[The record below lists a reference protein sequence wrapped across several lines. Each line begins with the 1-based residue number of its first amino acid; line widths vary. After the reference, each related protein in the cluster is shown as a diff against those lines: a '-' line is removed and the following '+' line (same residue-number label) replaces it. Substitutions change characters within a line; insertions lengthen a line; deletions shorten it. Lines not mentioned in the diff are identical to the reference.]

1 MLILYLF
8 GGVVIL
14 DDNKSINYEKTMNDY
29 LFQDDWRVKE
39 NSSVNYSLGGLILG
53 NSGAMTARYWLENVF
68 DKDGA
73 DAHKNGDI
81 HIHDLSM
88 LSPYCGGWS
97 LKQLIEEGLGGVE
110 GKIASAPAKHFSTLC
125 NQMVNFLGILQN
137 EWAGAQAFSS
147 VDTLCAPFIKKD
159 GLSYDRVKQSV
170 QNLVFGLNVSSRW
183 GCVDADTE
191 VLSESGFKKYNEL
204 KEGDLIY
211 TWKDG
216 ALELNPVIKVVIK
229 EYNGEMHKY
238 IGNNYS
244 QTVTADHRVLFYRK
258 GAYDIKHSNE
268 IENTNDIAVPVKF
281 LGSRLF
287 GSIIM
292 NKNNQDAIDKCQQE
306 LLKKGACSYI
316 EEYSD
321 SQVLV
326 SPYAPRLIKIKSR
339 KTFHYKGIVWCPSVE
354 NGTAVFRKDGQLF
367 ISGQCQC
374 PFTNFTFDWN
384 VPEDLAV
391 MPAIV
396 GGVEQDFTYGDCK
409 KEMDMFNKAFLEV
422 MIEGD
427 ADGREFAYP
436 ISCCGFI
443 Q

>member
-1 MLILYLF
+1 M
-8 GGVVIL
+8 
-14 DDNKSINYEKTMNDY
+14 DEKNINYEKTMNDY
-29 LFQDDWRVKE
+29 LFQEDWRVKE

-73 DAHKNGDI
+73 DAHKSGDI
-81 HIHDLSM
+81 HIHDLSL
-88 LSPYCGGWS
+88 LSPYCAGWS

-159 GLSYDRVKQSV
+159 GLTYEQVKQCV
-170 QNLVFGLNVSSRW
+170 QNLIFGLNVSSRW
-183 GCVDADTE
+183 GCVDTDTE
-191 VLSESGFKKYNEL
+191 VLSVNGFKKYNEL

-216 ALELNPVIKVVIK
+216 RLELNPVIKVVIK
-229 EYNGEMHKY
+229 EYDGDMHEY
-238 IGNNYS
+238 IGENYS
-244 QTVTADHRVLFYRK
+244 QKVTSDHRVLYYK
-258 GAYDIKHSNE
+258 NGKYYIQHSNE
-268 IENTNDIAVPVKF
+268 ITDISNIELPVGFNDGFTRKNLDVKETE
-281 LGSRLF
+281 ST
-287 GSIIM
+287 
-292 NKNNQDAIDKCQQE
+292 AE
-306 LLKKGACSYI
+306 LLADVQKAWIEKGNCSYTD
-316 EEYSD
+316 YSEGTPV
-321 SQVLV
+321 VLA
-326 SPYAPRLIKIKSR
+326 YLKNKIKVRER
-339 KTFHYKGIVWCPSVE
+339 KVSHYKGIVWCPSVE
-354 NGTAVFRKDGQLF
+354 NGTAVFRRNGQTF

-374 PFTNFTFDWN
+374 PFTNFTLDWT
-384 VPEDLAV
+384 VPADLAV

-396 GGVEQDFTYGDCK
+396 GGKEQDFTYGDCK

-427 ADGREFAYP
+427 DNGREFAYP